1 MNLKVYIKTFSRN
14 ICDFLLLITN
24 RSKAWDNAHLHA
36 WFRVL
41 KIEIIDNNDE
51 KHGRMIESNRWKLC
65 KLWCTFSFAGN
76 LVLKIRVD
84 SSAQHIW
91 GVPSNELLTRGSHR
105 NDDNY
110 NFCICVTFLLIIR
123 FILIFI
129 SAIRSHLSFHPPV
142 QRHSV
147 TDTLF
152 YPSPHG
158 SSGSSTQ
165 THPLNKKLASLFL
178 IYSSNRLW
186 LTLLTASCLFWF
198 HS

>member
-1 MNLKVYIKTFSRN
+1 MNLKVYIKIFLRN

-51 KHGRMIESNRWKLC
+51 KHGRTIGSNRWNLC

-142 QRHSV
+142 QRNSV
-147 TDTLF
+147 TDTLLPF
-152 YPSPHG
+152 TTWLQWFQYPNAPSQQK
-158 SSGSSTQ
+158 TR
-165 THPLNKKLASLFL
+165 LL
-178 IYSSNRLW
+178 IPYI
-186 LTLLTASCLFWF
+186 LLK
-198 HS
+198 

>member
-91 GVPSNELLTRGSHR
+91 GFRVMSFWREALIEMTIIIIFAFVWHFFWLLDLFS
-105 NDDNY
+105 Y
-110 NFCICVTFLLIIR
+110 LFLLLGRICH
-123 FILIFI
+123 FIHQCKDI
-129 SAIRSHLSFHPPV
+129 
-142 QRHSV
+142 Q
-147 TDTLF
+147 
-152 YPSPHG
+152 
-158 SSGSSTQ
+158 
-165 THPLNKKLASLFL
+165 
-178 IYSSNRLW
+178 
-186 LTLLTASCLFWF
+186 
-198 HS
+198 

>member
-1 MNLKVYIKTFSRN
+1 MLIYMYDFVFWKLK
-14 ICDFLLLITN
+14 
-24 RSKAWDNAHLHA
+24 SKH
-36 WFRVL
+36 
-41 KIEIIDNNDE
+41 EIIDNNDE
-51 KHGRMIESNRWKLC
+51 KHGRMIGTNRWNLC

-142 QRHSV
+142 QRNSV
-147 TDTLF
+147 TDTLLPF
-152 YPSPHG
+152 TTWLQWFQYPNAPSQQK
-158 SSGSSTQ
+158 TR
-165 THPLNKKLASLFL
+165 FL
-178 IYSSNRLW
+178 IPYI
-186 LTLLTASCLFWF
+186 LLK
-198 HS
+198 